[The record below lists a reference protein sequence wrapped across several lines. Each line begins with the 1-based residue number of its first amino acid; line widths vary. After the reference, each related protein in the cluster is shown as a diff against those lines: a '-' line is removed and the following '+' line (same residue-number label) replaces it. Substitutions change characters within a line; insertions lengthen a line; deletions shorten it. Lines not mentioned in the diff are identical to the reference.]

1 LRPDDPSETVGEEWL
16 IVYYGNPDHRHTPA
30 ASSVFFSYIGFDA
43 ASTAGEEARNP
54 KRDLP
59 RAILLSMLIVTTIYV
74 LVAVAA
80 IGARPW
86 DWFDGTEAALVKIL
100 EETTG
105 QPWIALVFA
114 IGAVLAIASIV
125 LTVLYGQTRILLSMA
140 RDGMMPKI
148 FGRVSPRTGTPAAG
162 TLIVGIL
169 VALAAGLVPLG
180 ALADA
185 TSIGTLFAF
194 ALVNVAVIYLR
205 RKRPELKR
213 SFRVPLFPL
222 TPVLGAL
229 MCAYLMVNLGADTWA
244 AFGIWMLVGVAAYF
258 GYGRRN
264 SRVAALSSE
273 EYRELSGGQAAAT
286 PSSTTTSR
294 AQPTKASRP

>member
-1 LRPDDPSETVGEEWL
+1 
-16 IVYYGNPDHRHTPA
+16 
-30 ASSVFFSYIGFDA
+30 
-43 ASTAGEEARNP
+43 
-54 KRDLP
+54 
-59 RAILLSMLIVTTIYV
+59 
-74 LVAVAA
+74 
-80 IGARPW
+80 
-86 DWFDGTEAALVKIL
+86 
-100 EETTG
+100 
-105 QPWIALVFA
+105 
-114 IGAVLAIASIV
+114 
-125 LTVLYGQTRILLSMA
+125 
-140 RDGMMPKI
+140 MMPKI

-273 EYRELSGGQAAAT
+273 EYRELSGGFATTPSNATKTDAASSSSIPSQAAA
-286 PSSTTTSR
+286 SSAELSHTE
-294 AQPTKASRP
+294 PTKASRS